1 MLEAGNII
9 IVDDNPNNL
18 QVLTGILQQQ
28 GYKVRPALSGAIALR
43 AIAAHSPDLILLDI
57 RMPEMD
63 GYETCRRLKSEDGK
77 RDIPVIFISAL
88 NEIDDKLSAFRAGA
102 VDYIT
107 KPFQA
112 EEVLARVHT
121 QMELARTRRAL
132 TETNA
137 QLLTM
142 MEQLVQAEKLKSLGF
157 MAAGVAHELNTPIG
171 NAMLTASAVDEIIH
185 EFSRKQ
191 EKGVSQRELN
201 EFFVTCCDGSKIILR
216 NLERASGLISALKE
230 VSVDRSSE
238 RRRRINLL
246 DTVANVV
253 GLMNATLKKTPHVVL
268 LDIDSDLVLET
279 YPGHLE
285 QILENLIQNALTHG
299 LSTATSGSIR
309 ISAHQA
315 KDSTITLTVRDDGKG
330 IAAQNL
336 SRIFDPFFT
345 TRLGQGGSGLGL
357 HIVYSLVTGLLGGNI
372 SVTSKPG
379 EGTQFT
385 LSLPLVAPSESAAND
400 NRG

>member
-142 MEQLVQAEKLKSLGF
+142 MEHLVQAEKLKSLGF

-171 NAMLTASAVDEIIH
+171 NAMLTSSAIDEVIH
-185 EFSRKQ
+185 EFARKQ

-201 EFFVTCCDGSKIILR
+201 EFFATCCDGSKIILR

-253 GLMNATLKKTPHVVL
+253 GLMNATLKKTPHAVL

-299 LSTATSGSIR
+299 LSATASGTIR
-309 ISAHQA
+309 ISAH
-315 KDSTITLTVRDDGKG
+315 KTKSNSITLTVSDDGKG
-330 IAAQNL
+330 IPAQNL

-372 SVTSKPG
+372 SVVSKPG

-385 LSLPLVAPSESAAND
+385 LSLPLVAPSESAAD
-400 NRG
+400 DDVG

>member
-132 TETNA
+132 SETNA

-171 NAMLTASAVDEIIH
+171 NAMLTSSAIDEVIH

-201 EFFVTCCDGSKIILR
+201 DFFATCLDGSQIILR

-253 GLMNATLKKTPHVVL
+253 GLMNATLKKTPHAVL
-268 LDIDSDLVLET
+268 LDIDPDLVLET

-299 LSTATSGSIR
+299 LSAAESGTIR
-309 ISAHQA
+309 ISAHKT
-315 KDSTITLTVRDDGKG
+315 KDSTINLTVSDDGKG
-330 IAAQNL
+330 IPAQNL

-372 SVTSKPG
+372 SVASKVG

-385 LSLPLVAPSESAAND
+385 LSLPLVAPSEAAAND
-400 NRG
+400 NRA

>member
-1 MLEAGNII
+1 MLETGNII

-43 AIAAHSPDLILLDI
+43 AITAHAPDLILLDI
-57 RMPEMD
+57 RMPDMD
-63 GYETCRRLKSEDGK
+63 GYETCRQLKSEDGK

-201 EFFVTCCDGSKIILR
+201 EFFVTCCDGSQIILR

-246 DTVANVV
+246 DTIANVV
-253 GLMNATLKKTPHVVL
+253 GLMNATLKKTPHAVL

-299 LSTATSGSIR
+299 LSAAASGTIR
-309 ISAHQA
+309 ISAHKT
-315 KDSTITLTVRDDGKG
+315 KDNTISLTVSDDGKG
-330 IAAQNL
+330 IPVQNL

-372 SVTSKPG
+372 SVASKVG

-385 LSLPLVAPSESAAND
+385 LSLPLVAPSEAAAND